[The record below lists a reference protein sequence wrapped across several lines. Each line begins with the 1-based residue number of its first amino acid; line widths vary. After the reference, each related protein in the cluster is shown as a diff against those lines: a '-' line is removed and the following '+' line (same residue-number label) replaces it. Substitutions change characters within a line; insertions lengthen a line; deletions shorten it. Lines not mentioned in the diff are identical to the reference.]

1 MENEEIIK
9 IFIKNSKIVK
19 TDGLN
24 NETSRVLQLTNFKEA
39 VKDVELYVIANLELY
54 GKKFYKDKIIIVDD
68 LGTQVINLK
77 EEIS

>member
-1 MENEEIIK
+1 VENEEVIK

-24 NETSRVLQLTNFKEA
+24 NETSRVLEFTNFKEA

-54 GKKFYKDKIIIVDD
+54 GKKYYKDKIILVDD
-68 LGTQVINLK
+68 LGTRIIDLK